1 MADYMTTISCTTG
14 HRPLNTMERNLLVL
28 AFKSLVRPR
37 RASWRKI
44 KDIERVEDEPHCLA
58 TITDYLSRIE
68 SEIVSIC
75 ERVQQLLDSYLITYE
90 DSAEAR
96 GYYRQMKADYFRH
109 LAEFKTDE
117 QKKIE
122 ADKAQLNHE
131 EAMRI
136 AKAELRRAN
145 PTRLVTA
152 LNFTVEG
159 DHDIEEAERRESQ
172 GNAFPL
178 LFPLKYVAAIFK
190 MKVTKWYLD
199 LTLRVELTWWLGSG
213 FEMDQGPEIAL
224 SGTRKLGQRLV
235 WISPNSSEAEDRDF
249 REEKEKKMNNK
260 SSEGYGGEV
269 VGKSA
274 VIEATGGAVA
284 VAWFFQHKK

>member
-1 MADYMTTISCTTG
+1 MAILTKMVDRFDDMADYMTTISCTTG

-152 LNFTVEG
+152 LNFTVFKA
-159 DHDIEEAERRESQ
+159 DI
-172 GNAFPL
+172 L
-178 LFPLKYVAAIFK
+178 
-190 MKVTKWYLD
+190 
-199 LTLRVELTWWLGSG
+199 
-213 FEMDQGPEIAL
+213 
-224 SGTRKLGQRLV
+224 
-235 WISPNSSEAEDRDF
+235 NSTED
-249 REEKEKKMNNK
+249 
-260 SSEGYGGEV
+260 
-269 VGKSA
+269 A
-274 VIEATGGAVA
+274 
-284 VAWFFQHKK
+284 